1 MKILSPIQVGFGECY
16 YFCACLLK
24 ILLHEFD
31 IKRQKR
37 QRPCMNRKVQTRF
50 LNEVITSNK

>member
-37 QRPCMNRKVQTRF
+37 QRPRIMHEQKSADQ
-50 LNEVITSNK
+50 IS